1 MKDINKIILLLCGTF
16 LLTACGQKNRS
27 TPLPNTTET
36 PLPVSETA
44 VPEAEEP
51 EMSTQEPRET
61 KEAEEIQLGS
71 AQTTLLDTENDRVH
85 NILLAAD
92 TLSGYTLE
100 PGEEFS
106 FNRVLGDRT
115 EEAGYRKA
123 TVIIE
128 GEKSRDYGGGVCQVS
143 STLYQAVRDAGL
155 TVLERHSHK
164 KPVDY
169 AQQGDDAAVNYGT
182 LDFRFQNQTDMPVIL
197 QVAAADG
204 LVTAAVYQKKE

>member
-1 MKDINKIILLLCGTF
+1 MKHINKIMLLLCGAL
-16 LLTACGQKNRS
+16 LLTGCGQKNRS
-27 TPLPNTTET
+27 TPLPNVTET
-36 PLPVSETA
+36 PPPVSETA
-44 VPEAEEP
+44 VPEAEET
-51 EMSTQEPRET
+51 EMPTEEPQET
-61 KEAEEIQLGS
+61 KEPAQIQLGS
-71 AQTTLLDTENDRVH
+71 AQTTLLDKENDRVH
-85 NILLAAD
+85 NILLAAEK
-92 TLSGYTLE
+92 LSGYTLA

-155 TVLERHSHK
+155 AVLERHSHK

-169 AQQGDDAAVNYGT
+169 AAQGDDAAVNYGT
-182 LDFRFQNQTDMPVIL
+182 LDFRFQNQTDMPIVL

-204 LVTAAVYQKKE
+204 LVTAVVYQKTE